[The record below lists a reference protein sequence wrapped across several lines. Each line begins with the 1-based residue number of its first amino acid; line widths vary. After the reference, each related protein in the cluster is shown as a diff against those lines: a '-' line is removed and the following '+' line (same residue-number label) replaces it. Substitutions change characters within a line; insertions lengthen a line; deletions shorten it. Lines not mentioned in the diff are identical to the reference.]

1 MRNNGALQKAIA
13 RDPGQSVVRV
23 TVADVGDLGADLGR
37 GFKRVY
43 SSGNLV
49 KNKDTFGAPERVGN
63 LRSVE
68 GVYMRNPKNNV
79 WETISIFP
87 APKP

>member
-13 RDPGQSVVRV
+13 QDLGKSVVRI
-23 TVADVGDLGADLGR
+23 TVAGVGDLGADLGR

-68 GVYMRNPKNNV
+68 GVYMLNSKNNV
-79 WETISIFP
+79 
-87 APKP
+87 